1 VSPSSSAASGGS
13 PIDGSF
19 TTTLDVFDAVLGT
32 APDAE
37 AFVDGDERMTFAEW
51 AARADGVA
59 EHLADRGV
67 EQGDVV
73 CFQLASCIDYAIAYQ
88 AVMRLGGITS
98 GVNPRLGRAEVE
110 SIITRA
116 EPKVVITDAALT
128 DAAPIPAGPWQV
140 IDRQV
145 VRDAPPGDPFT
156 RRVRA
161 AATDTVA
168 IVWTSGTTGVPKGAV
183 FDHECLRAMADCA
196 GVISAPGDRRI
207 SPLPF
212 AHVGSMTRVW
222 DELVNVIST
231 LITPSPWNA
240 GETLRLMER
249 EHATVGQGVPTMWTL
264 MLAHPDLPG
273 TDLSSL
279 RIAGTGAA
287 RVPPELVRDMQAK
300 LGCPVV
306 VRYASTEASLATG
319 TGIGDDV
326 ETVANTV
333 GRPPKGIELRIS
345 DEAGT
350 ELPAGDVGTVWLR
363 SRAVMRGYWRD
374 PEQTAKVI
382 TPDGWLVSG
391 DLGWVG
397 DDGLLRLVG
406 RHAEMYI
413 RGGYN
418 VYPGEVE
425 NALGAH
431 PGVASC
437 AVLGGSVP
445 VLGEIGIAFVV
456 PKAGGDAPTLD
467 ELRTFVGERLADYKA
482 PDVVVVMDA
491 LPLTSMGKIDKQV
504 LRPQAEE
511 AASGWVRPTRSK

>member
-1 VSPSSSAASGGS
+1 MKEPLE
-13 PIDGSF
+13 GSF
-19 TTTLDVFDAVLGT
+19 TTTLDVFDAVLDA

-37 AFVDGDERMTFAEW
+37 AFVDGDDRITFAEW
-51 AARADGVA
+51 ATRADGVA
-59 EHLADRGV
+59 AHLADRGV
-67 EQGDVV
+67 TRGDVV
-73 CFQLASCIDYAIAYQ
+73 CFQLTSCIDYAIAYQ
-88 AVMRLGGITS
+88 AVMRLGAITS

-116 EPKVVITDAALT
+116 EPKVVITDAGLT

-145 VRDAPPGDPFT
+145 VRDAPPGDPIA
-156 RRVRA
+156 RRVQA
-161 AATDTVA
+161 DATDTVA

-183 FDHECLRAMADCA
+183 FDHECLRATADCA

-222 DELVNVIST
+222 DELVNVICT

-249 EHATVGQGVPTMWTL
+249 ERATVGQGVPTMWTL
-264 MLAHPDLPG
+264 MMAHPDLAT
-273 TDLSSL
+273 TDFSSL

-287 RVPPELVRDMQAK
+287 RVPPELVRDMRAK

-306 VRYASTEASLATG
+306 VRYASTEASLSTG
-319 TGIGDDV
+319 TSPDDDV

-333 GRPPKGIELRIS
+333 GRPPKGIELRIA
-345 DEAGT
+345 DA
-350 ELPAGDVGTVWLR
+350 AGDEVATGEVGTVWLR

-382 TPDGWLVSG
+382 TPDGWLVTG

-397 DDGLLRLVG
+397 DDGDLRLVG

-425 NALGAH
+425 NTVGAH
-431 PGVASC
+431 PAVASC
-437 AVLGGSVP
+437 AVLGGAVP
-445 VLGEIGIAFVV
+445 VLGEIGVAFVV
-456 PKAGGDAPTLD
+456 PAAGHDAPTLD
-467 ELRTFVGERLADYKA
+467 ELRAFVSDRLADYKA
-482 PDVVVVMDA
+482 PDVVIVMDA
-491 LPLTSMGKIDKQV
+491 LPLTSMGKVDKQV
-504 LRPQAEE
+504 LLPSAAE
-511 AASGWVRPTRSK
+511 AAETWVRPARRK